1 MVEYEGDPMRRLI
14 DHLRISSSHD
24 FAALALPREDGRTYA
39 WHYASGNM
47 NHRYKGMVIKRGK
60 GLPGLAWRL
69 GEAVISDSSS
79 IDTAGEKLD
88 CALMTAEGLH
98 AAAAVPIGP
107 LAAPSGIIMLGIRQ
121 ARLYTTTELQYL
133 DSCAIEV
140 GRAIQIHNHG
150 LHTEQ
155 SHNPQPSV
163 FETGPL

>member
-1 MVEYEGDPMRRLI
+1 MVEYEEDPMRRLI

-39 WHYASGNM
+39 WYYASGNM
-47 NHRYKGMVIKRGK
+47 NHRYKGMVVKRGK
-60 GLPGLAWRL
+60 GLPGLALRL

-79 IDTAGEKLD
+79 RNTGGEKLN

-107 LAAPSGIIMLGIRQ
+107 LAAPNGIIMVGARQ

-140 GRAIQIHNHG
+140 GRAIQLHNHG
-150 LHTEQ
+150 VPTEQ
-155 SHNPQPSV
+155 GGTQQSSA
-163 FETGPL
+163 FETGPI

>member
-39 WHYASGNM
+39 WYYASGNL
-47 NHRYKGMVIKRGK
+47 NHRYKGMVVKRGK

-79 IDTAGEKLD
+79 TDIGGEKLD

-107 LAAPSGIIMLGIRQ
+107 LASPSGIIIVGARQ
-121 ARLYTTTELQYL
+121 ARLYATTELQYL

-140 GRAIQIHNHG
+140 GHAIQIHNYG
-150 LHTEQ
+150 VPREQ
-155 SHNPQPSV
+155 SDTQQPST
-163 FETGPL
+163 FETGPV